1 MKKVKLIYILLLLN
15 SIIHGTSLSAQTTIE
30 RLWQQPEDEVVRLKL
45 ETWRDWKF
53 GVIIHWGPYSVWG
66 VTESWTLCPEDEPW
80 CQRRGPYAENYYEY
94 VKQYEHLPAIFN
106 PVNFNP
112 TRWAKACKNAGM
124 RYMVFTTRHH
134 DGFCMYDSK
143 YSNYK
148 ITAPFSA
155 FSGHPLSNITLHIF
169 NAFRSEGLGI
179 GAYYSKPDWHHPDYW
194 WPYFPPTD
202 RNVNYDPAKY
212 PEKWESFK
220 NYVYHQV
227 DELTSDYGPIDILW
241 LDGGWVRPAAS
252 LTPETQPWLGK
263 NQWIQDI
270 GMDSLARIARN
281 HQPSLLIVDRTV
293 HGPYENYLTPE
304 QQIPNEPLPYPW
316 ESCITLGDS
325 WYSTGKGDNFKSTQ
339 WIIHTLVKI
348 VARGGNLLLGIGPD
362 KTGDFPEMVYER
374 LAQTGQWLHRFGE
387 AIYATHPCEPYHEG
401 SWYFTCNSNGYQ
413 YAILLKNEG
422 EALPNR
428 LILPKAWANTEG
440 QIRIPGLSKTYKPK
454 IFSNEKYI
462 ELSQSELNAL
472 QKLPALV
479 LCRKTNHQ

>member
-1 MKKVKLIYILLLLN
+1 MKKVKLIYKLVLILF
-15 SIIHGTSLSAQTTIE
+15 IIWSSSLSGQIE
-30 RLWQQPEDEVVRLKL
+30 GKIPWQEPKDELVRLKL
-45 ETWRDWKF
+45 ETWRGWKF

-66 VTESWTLCPEDEPW
+66 VTESWTICPEDESL
-80 CQRRGPYAENYYEY
+80 CQRRGPYASNYYEY
-94 VKQYEHLPAIFN
+94 VKQYEQLPTVFK

-112 TRWAKACKNAGM
+112 TRWAKACKNGGI

-143 YSNYK
+143 YSDYK

-155 FSGHPLSNITLHIF
+155 FSSHPLSDIALHIF
-169 NAFRSEGLGI
+169 NAFRAEGLGI

-202 RNVNYDPAKY
+202 RNVNYDPEKY

-220 NYVYHQV
+220 QYVYHQI

-241 LDGGWVRPAAS
+241 LDGGWVRPSKS

-270 GMDSLARIARN
+270 NMDSLAQVARS

-304 QQIPNEPLPYPW
+304 QQIPNELLPYPW

-325 WYSTGKGDNFKSTQ
+325 WYTTGEGDNFKSSQ

-362 KTGDFPEMVYER
+362 KTGDFPEVVYER
-374 LAQTGQWLHRFGE
+374 IEKTGQWLNRFGE
-387 AIYATHPCEPYHEG
+387 AIYTTHPCKPYREG
-401 SWYFTCNSNGYQ
+401 SWYFACNFKGYQ

-422 EALPNR
+422 EALNNH
-428 LILPKAWANTEG
+428 LNLPKAWANTEG
-440 QIRIPGLSKTYKPK
+440 QIKIPGLRKSYKPK
-454 IFSNEKYI
+454 SYSTEKYI
-462 ELSQSELNAL
+462 ELSQSDLDAL
-472 QKLPALV
+472 KKLPALV
-479 LCRKTNHQ
+479 LCRKTNHK